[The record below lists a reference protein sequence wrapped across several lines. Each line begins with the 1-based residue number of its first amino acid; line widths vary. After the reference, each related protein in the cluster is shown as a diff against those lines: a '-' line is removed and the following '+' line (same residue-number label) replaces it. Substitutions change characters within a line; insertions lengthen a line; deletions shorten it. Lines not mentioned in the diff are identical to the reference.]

1 MKYPAHRAGYF
12 PFPFFISQEMM
23 RSQKSDFALS
33 VSILGALKIFPA
45 SAGLKLGIMPSNS

>member
-1 MKYPAHRAGYF
+1 MKYLAHTAGHF
-12 PFPFFISQEMM
+12 AFPFFISQEMM

-33 VSILGALKIFPA
+33 VSILGALNMFPA